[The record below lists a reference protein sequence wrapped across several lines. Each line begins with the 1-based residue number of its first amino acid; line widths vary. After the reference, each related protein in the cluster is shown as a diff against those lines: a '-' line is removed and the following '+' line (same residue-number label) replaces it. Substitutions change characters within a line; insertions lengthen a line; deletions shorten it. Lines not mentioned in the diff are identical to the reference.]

1 MAHLID
7 KSAVVAEIESLLD
20 IGKYHEVYDCAYRDG
35 NNSALYALKGKID
48 ALEVKDVDLEHLEQ
62 EELKEK
68 RERFRLYGEIC
79 LLMEEQDE
87 DIFDLLTVSRY
98 GMPLEHEI
106 VVRIENGDSGDFRG
120 IQFEDGML
128 WVMFGSEQIAFV
140 CVLSESLKEIY
151 EALKNYLKEN

>member
-1 MAHLID
+1 MT
-7 KSAVVAEIESLLD
+7 
-20 IGKYHEVYDCAYRDG
+20 
-35 NNSALYALKGKID
+35 
-48 ALEVKDVDLEHLEQ
+48 Q

-68 RERFRLYGEIC
+68 LERFRLYGEIC

>member
-1 MAHLID
+1 MT
-7 KSAVVAEIESLLD
+7 
-20 IGKYHEVYDCAYRDG
+20 
-35 NNSALYALKGKID
+35 
-48 ALEVKDVDLEHLEQ
+48 Q
-62 EELKEK
+62 EEMEEK

-87 DIFDLLTVSRY
+87 DIFDLLTVSRCD
-98 GMPLEHEI
+98 MPLEHEI

-128 WVMFGSEQIAFV
+128 WVMFGTEQIAFV

-151 EALKNYLKEN
+151 EALKNYFTEG